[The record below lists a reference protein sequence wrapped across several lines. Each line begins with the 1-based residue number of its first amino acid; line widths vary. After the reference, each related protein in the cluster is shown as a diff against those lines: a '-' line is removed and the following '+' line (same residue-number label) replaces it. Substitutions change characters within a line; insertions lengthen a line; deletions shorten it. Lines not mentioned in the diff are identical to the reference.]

1 MALSGCRSSGAGEAR
16 EGAGEGAACAEIGRS
31 ALPAF
36 VVFLSPLWLAGLLCA
51 AIPAAAETRSL
62 SQNWLFARGEVEG
75 AQTAALDDRGW
86 RPVAVPHDWA
96 IMDKPDGSPPFD
108 PQATAGQDSGY
119 LPGGIGWYRRHLNLT
134 AEEAARVVRLN
145 FEAVYMDADIWLNG
159 QLLAE
164 HHYGYTAFTVDL
176 TGKLRAGD
184 NVIAVRVHHEDPSSR
199 WYAGSGIIRPVTLDL
214 LDCVHIRPE
223 SILVSTPVAT
233 EASGA
238 VAIRTSVANC
248 AAKTQAVELTSK
260 IVAASGEVVAQARER
275 RTVSGKGG
283 ADWTQSLAVL
293 RPALWSPE
301 SPNLY
306 TLVQQLRVG
315 GVVTDERRTRF
326 GIRTITVDAANG
338 VRVNGKPVKL
348 RGGNIHHDNYML
360 GAAGFP
366 DADARKVAL
375 MKAAGY
381 NAIRSA
387 HNPASQA
394 TLDAADEL
402 GMLVINEAFDAWNKS
417 KRGMDY
423 ARFFKSDWAQDIDSM
438 VVSARNHPSVLFWSI
453 GNEIP
458 EDGTPEGFETGRKLA
473 ARVRL
478 LDPTRPVT
486 QGVNADPPRSSN
498 QFDVLDVAGYNYHAH
513 DFEKEHAAF
522 PRRILYTSES
532 LPKDAFSYWQYVEKH
547 PWVIGDFV
555 WTAVD
560 YLGESGI
567 GWMGYSQDWQ
577 QLGPYPWHLA
587 YCGEIDA
594 TGRKRPAA
602 YYRQVL
608 WKTGIDPVA
617 AFVRQPKGT
626 EDLPDRHY
634 YPITPPHL
642 DWSHPDVH
650 PSWTWRGQEGKP
662 LEVLVYSELPE
673 VELFLNGKSVGR
685 KPVGAETEYKAAFEV
700 SYAPGRLTAIGYRD
714 GREAARWELRTAG
727 TPAAAKLSVDRQ
739 RLAAN
744 GTDIAYVTIEL
755 ADADGTPVYARTDDR
770 RVTVRVTGAA
780 TLAGFGNG
788 DPRDA
793 SSFQS
798 GMRSTFHGRAVA
810 AIRAGTRAGP
820 VTVEVATDG
829 LPVQRLQFDS
839 VSR

>member
-1 MALSGCRSSGAGEAR
+1 MLRSLGSAWTLVAALLAWAV
-16 EGAGEGAACAEIGRS
+16 AA
-31 ALPAF
+31 PAF
-36 VVFLSPLWLAGLLCA
+36 
-51 AIPAAAETRSL
+51 AETRSL
-62 SQNWLFARGEVEG
+62 SQGWLFARGEVGG
-75 AQTAALDDRGW
+75 AEAPAFDDRGW
-86 RPVAVPHDWA
+86 TAVAVPHDWS

-108 PQATAGQDSGY
+108 AKATAGQDSGY
-119 LPGGIGWYRRHLNLT
+119 LPGGIGWYRRHLNLD
-134 AEEAARVVRLN
+134 AAEAAKVVRLN

-159 QLLAE
+159 ELLAQ

-176 TGKLRAGD
+176 TGKLKAGD
-184 NVIAVRVHHEDPSSR
+184 NVIAVRVRHEDPSSR

-223 SILVSTPVAT
+223 SIFVTTPGAT
-233 EASGA
+233 AASGT
-238 VAIRTSVANC
+238 VAIRASAANC
-248 AAKTQAVELTSK
+248 TGKARTVELVSK
-260 IVAASGEVVAQARER
+260 VLSADGDEVAQASER
-275 RTVSGKGG
+275 RAAPGKGG
-283 ADWTQSLAVL
+283 ADWAQSLVVP

-306 TLVQQLRVG
+306 TLVQQLRVDG
-315 GVVTDERRTRF
+315 LVTDERRTRF

-338 VRVNGKPVKL
+338 LRINGRPVEL
-348 RGGNIHHDNYML
+348 RGGNAHHDNYML

-381 NAIRSA
+381 NAIRSS

-394 TLDAADEL
+394 TLGAADEL
-402 GMLVINEAFDAWNKS
+402 GMLVIDEAFDAWNKG
-417 KRGMDY
+417 KRDKDY
-423 ARFFKSDWAQDIDSM
+423 ARFFKADWAQDIDSL
-438 VVSARNHPSVLFWSI
+438 VVSGRNHPSVLFWSI

-458 EDGTPEGFETGRKLA
+458 EDGTPEGVETGRKLA

-486 QGVNADPPRSSN
+486 QAVNTDPPKSSS
-498 QFDVLDVAGYNYHAH
+498 QFDVLDVAGFNYHAH
-513 DFEKEHAAF
+513 DFEKEHEKF
-522 PRRILYTSES
+522 PARILYTSES
-532 LPKDAFSYWQYVEKH
+532 LTKDAFSYWQYVEKY

-560 YLGESGI
+560 YIGESGI

-577 QLGPYPWHLA
+577 KLGPYPWHLA
-587 YCGEIDA
+587 YSGEIDA

-602 YYRQVL
+602 YYRQIL

-626 EDLPDRHY
+626 EDLPDRDY

-673 VELFLNGKSVGR
+673 VELFLNGKSLGR
-685 KPVGAETEYKAAFEV
+685 KPVSAGTEYKAAFDV
-700 SYAPGRLTAIGYRD
+700 SYAPGRLTAVGYRD
-714 GREAARWELRTAG
+714 GREAAHWELRTAG
-727 TPAAAKLSVDRQ
+727 PPAAAKLSVDRQ

-744 GTDIAYVTIEL
+744 GTDIAYVTVEL
-755 ADADGTPVYARTDDR
+755 VDADGTPIYAGADDR
-770 RVTVRVTGAA
+770 PVTVRVTGAA
-780 TLAGFGNG
+780 ALAGVGNG

-798 GMRSTFHGRAVA
+798 GTRSTFHGRAVA
-810 AIRAGTRAGP
+810 AIRVGTQAGP
-820 VTVEVATDG
+820 IMVEVAAGG
-829 LPVQRLQFDS
+829 LPVQRLRLGAM
-839 VSR
+839 SR

>member
-1 MALSGCRSSGAGEAR
+1 M
-16 EGAGEGAACAEIGRS
+16 
-31 ALPAF
+31 
-36 VVFLSPLWLAGLLCA
+36 FLSRLWLAVLLCVA

-62 SQNWLFARGEVEG
+62 SQDWLFARGDVEG

-86 RPVAVPHDWA
+86 MRVVVPHDWA

-119 LPGGIGWYRRHLNLT
+119 LPGGVGWYRRHLNLT
-134 AEEAARVVRLN
+134 AEEAAKVVRLN
-145 FEAVYMDADIWLNG
+145 FEAVYMDADIWVNG

-176 TGKLRAGD
+176 TGKLKAGD
-184 NVIAVRVHHEDPSSR
+184 NVIAVRIHHADPSSR
-199 WYAGSGIIRPVTLDL
+199 WYAGSGIIRPVMLDL

-223 SILVSTPVAT
+223 SIFVTTPVAT
-233 EASGA
+233 EESGT
-238 VAIRTSVANC
+238 VAIRTSAANC
-248 AAKTQAVELTSK
+248 ATGARAVELTSR
-260 IVAASGEVVAQARER
+260 IVAANGEVVAEARER
-275 RTVSGKGG
+275 RSVAGKGR
-283 ADWTQSLAVL
+283 ADWAQSLAVP
-293 RPALWSPE
+293 RPALWSPDA
-301 SPNLY
+301 PNLY
-306 TLVQQLRVG
+306 TLVQQLRVDG
-315 GVVTDERRTRF
+315 IVTDERRTRF

-338 VRVNGKPVKL
+338 VRINGQPVKL

-360 GAAGFP
+360 GAAGFS

-387 HNPASQA
+387 HNPASRA

-417 KRGMDY
+417 KRSMDY
-423 ARFFKSDWAQDIDSM
+423 ARFFKTHWAQDIDSM
-438 VVSARNHPSVLFWSI
+438 VISARNHPSVLFWSI

-458 EDGTPEGFETGRKLA
+458 EDGTPEGVETGRRLA
-473 ARVRL
+473 ARVRQ
-478 LDPTRPVT
+478 LDSTRPVT
-486 QGVNADPPRSSN
+486 QGVNADPPKSSS
-498 QFDVLDVAGYNYHAH
+498 QFDVLDVAGFNYHAH

-522 PRRILYTSES
+522 PQRILYTSES
-532 LPKDAFSYWQYVEKH
+532 LPKDAFPYWQYVEKH

-560 YLGESGI
+560 YIGESGI

-577 QLGPYPWHLA
+577 KLGPYPWHLA

-617 AFVRQPKGT
+617 AFVRQPRET

-673 VELFLNGKSVGR
+673 VELFLNGKSMGR
-685 KPVGAETEYKAAFEV
+685 KPAGVETEYKAAFDV
-700 SYAPGRLTAIGYRD
+700 PYAPGRLTAVGYRD
-714 GREAARWELRTAG
+714 GREAGRWELRTAG
-727 TPAAAKLSVDRQ
+727 APAVARLSVDRQ
-739 RLAAN
+739 RLTVN
-744 GTDIAYVTIEL
+744 DTDIAYVMVEL

-780 TLAGFGNG
+780 VLAGIGNG

-798 GMRSTFHGRAVA
+798 GTRATFHGRAVA
-810 AIRAGTRAGP
+810 AIRAGARPGP
-820 VTVEVATDG
+820 VWVEVAVDR
-829 LPVQRLQFDS
+829 LPVQRLQLDT
-839 VSR
+839 VSH